1 MCDAWAAADDE
12 VVTVDAAAAATVE
25 DDEDVATAGAEACLQ
40 CSSRKWGG
48 SVRPRGAG
56 WSGVPQ

>member
-56 WSGVPQ
+56 